1 MESVH
6 VSGSQ
11 PDQESAEVDQIG
23 LIMELLSFTEEDAIL
38 ILKTVKGEI
47 MNRIETC
54 TELLARDQLEQPQIE
69 DLQREFHTI
78 KGSAN
83 MAALKDV
90 ARAAEVTETTLR
102 QLLEQN
108 CDQLPST
115 VRDEAIRSLHQI
127 RSELH

>member
-1 MESVH
+1 MSGC
-6 VSGSQ
+6 GSQ
-11 PDQESAEVDQIG
+11 PDLESAEVDQIG
-23 LIMELLSFTEEDAIL
+23 LIMELFSFTEPDAIRML
-38 ILKTVKGEI
+38 ETVNGEI
-47 MNRIETC
+47 LNRIETC
-54 TELLARDQLEQPQIE
+54 AKLLERDLLEQPQIE

-108 CDQLPST
+108 CDLLPSS
-115 VRDEAIRSLHQI
+115 VRDQVIRSLHQI